1 MRDYLKLIRLPNLL
15 CVVLSQAL
23 VYFMMVSPIVS
34 DSGFYLKMPFWII
47 ASIMMATMFIAAG
60 GYVVNDYFDLKI
72 DRMNRPDKVVV
83 TNSISKK
90 DAMQMYIIFTVAG
103 VGIGLAAAIALKSFT
118 IAFIFIIVAGLMWFY
133 SSSYK
138 RMLIVGNLMVALM
151 AALVPLLPAFAAKEK
166 LVSTFGEI
174 VLNVPVVANIY
185 TMCCGIAF
193 FVFILTVITEILKD
207 INDQYGDREMECHTI
222 PVVWGDLA
230 AKIIVSALSVIFIGL
245 TVAASH
251 LMPFFHNLYTFRF
264 VMTFLLVPLI
274 FMNYYIWSNSCR
286 GIKNSIYMARV
297 TMIFLALYPILFY
310 FMLTRC

>member
-15 CVVLSQAL
+15 YVVIFQAL
-23 VYFMMVSPIVS
+23 VYYMVVNPLVS
-34 DSGFYLKMPFWII
+34 DSGFYLKMPIWII

-90 DAMQMYIIFTVAG
+90 EAMQIYIIFTVAG
-103 VGIGLAAAIALKSFT
+103 VAIGLAAAIALKSFT

-193 FVFILTVITEILKD
+193 FVFMITLITEILKD
-207 INDQYGDREMECHTI
+207 MNDEYGDREMECHTI
-222 PVVWGDLA
+222 PVVWGDKV
-230 AKIIVSALSVIFIGL
+230 AKIIVTVLSALFIGL
-245 TVAASH
+245 AVWASH
-251 LMPFFHNLYTFRF
+251 IMPFFNNNYTLRF
-264 VMTFLLVPLI
+264 VMTFLQVPLI
-274 FMNYYIWSNSCR
+274 FMMYYMWSNTCR
-286 GIKNSIYMARV
+286 GVRNSIYMARV
-297 TMIFLALYPILFY
+297 MLIFIALYPILFY